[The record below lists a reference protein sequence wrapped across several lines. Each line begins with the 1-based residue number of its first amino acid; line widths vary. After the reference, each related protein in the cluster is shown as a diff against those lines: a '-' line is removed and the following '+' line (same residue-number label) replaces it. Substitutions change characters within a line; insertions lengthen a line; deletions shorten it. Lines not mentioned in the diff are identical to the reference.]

1 MQESKKIKAGQP
13 IICQLLSLIP
23 EQIFKNAVEK
33 TNANYYYKKMLAKDH
48 FVCLFYAVITRNASL
63 REVCKQIV
71 LLGNSLVYC
80 GLKQIPKK
88 STLSDANKWRDEKF
102 FQQLYLNLYG
112 HYKSYLKASTFSL
125 PIGGEVDAGRVEI
138 FDSSTI
144 TLFKEILKGAGR
156 NAIDGKK
163 KGGLKVFTKINY
175 LENVP
180 NYICMKAASANE
192 TGFLALMKLEEG
204 SIALMDKG
212 FNKYAYFAELTATKR
227 YFVTRL
233 KDNAKYEVDTQNPID
248 AGSDIVSDEAISL
261 IYKEKKIKRTVKLR
275 LVIFK
280 DPISGE
286 ILKFLTNLENVKAQ
300 TIAQLYKNRW
310 VIEVFFKQL
319 KQNFE
324 LKYFLAD
331 SENGIKSQIW
341 VALIA
346 NLIFTVIERM
356 TKKAEDFSTL
366 VSIAAKNLCS
376 YIAYIQFISEPEIY
390 TRLWMKSEMLPG
402 IVQQINFDR
411 PGGG

>member
-1 MQESKKIKAGQP
+1 MQESQKIKAGQP

-23 EQIFKNAVEK
+23 EEVFKGALEK
-33 TNANYYYKKMLAKDH
+33 TKANHYYKKMLAKDH
-48 FVCLFYAVITRNASL
+48 FVCLFYAVITRNSSL

-71 LLGNSLVYC
+71 LLGNSLIYC
-80 GLKQIPKK
+80 GIKQIPRR
-88 STLSDANKWRDEKF
+88 STFSDANKERSEKF
-102 FQQLYLNLYG
+102 FQQLYLNLYA
-112 HYKSYLKASTFSL
+112 HYKSYLNASTFSL
-125 PIGGEVDAGRVEI
+125 PIGGEVAAEKVEV
-138 FDSSTI
+138 FDSTTI

-156 NAIDGKK
+156 NAINGKK
-163 KGGLKVFTKINY
+163 KGGLKVFTKINW

-192 TGFLALMKLEEG
+192 TGFLSIMKLDEG

-212 FNKYAYFAELTATKR
+212 FNKYSYFARLTETNR
-227 YFVTRL
+227 FFVTRIRE
-233 KDNAKYEVDTQNPID
+233 NAKYEVYKQNPVEQ
-248 AGSDIVSDEAISL
+248 GSDIISDEAISL
-261 IYKEKKIKRTVKLR
+261 IYKEQKISRTVKLR
-275 LVIFK
+275 LVTFK

-286 ILKFLTNLENVKAQ
+286 ILRFLTNLKEVGAQ

-324 LKYFLAD
+324 LKYFLSD

-376 YIAYIQFISEPEIY
+376 YVAYVQFISQPSIY
-390 TRLWMKSEMLPG
+390 IKTWMKPERLPG
-402 IVQQINFDR
+402 IVQQINFEKS
-411 PGGG
+411 GGG

>member
-23 EQIFKNAVEK
+23 EEVFKNALEK
-33 TNANYYYKKMLAKDH
+33 TKANHYYKKMLAKDH

-63 REVCKQIV
+63 REVCKQIL
-71 LLGNSLVYC
+71 LLGNSLIYC
-80 GLKQIPKK
+80 GLKQIPKR
-88 STLSDANKWRDEKF
+88 STLSDANKKRDEKLF
-102 FQQLYLNLYG
+102 GQLYLNLYG
-112 HYKSYLKASTFSL
+112 HYKPYLNASTFSL
-125 PIGGEVDAGRVEI
+125 PIGGEVDLEKVDI

-156 NAIDGKK
+156 NAINGKK
-163 KGGLKVFTKINY
+163 KGGLKLFTKVNW

-212 FNKYAYFAELTATKR
+212 FNKYSYFAMLTDTKR
-227 YFVTRL
+227 FFVTRL
-233 KDNAKYEVDTQNPID
+233 KDNAKYEVDSRNPVEK
-248 AGSDIVSDEAISL
+248 GSDIISDESISV
-261 IYKEKKIKRTVKLR
+261 IYKENKISRTVKLR
-275 LVIFK
+275 LVTFR

-286 ILKFLTNLENVKAQ
+286 ILRFLSNLKDVSAQ

-324 LKYFLAD
+324 LKYFLSD

-356 TKKAEDFSTL
+356 TKEAEDFATL

-376 YIAYIQFISEPEIY
+376 YVAYIQFISDPDIY
-390 TRLWMKSEMLPG
+390 ARNWMKSEMRPG
-402 IVQQINFDR
+402 IIQQINFDK

>member
-1 MQESKKIKAGQP
+1 MQESQKIKAGQP
-13 IICQLLSLIP
+13 IICQLLSFIP
-23 EQIFKNAVEK
+23 NEVFKKAVEK

-48 FVCLFYAVITRNASL
+48 LVCLFYAVVTRNASL
-63 REVCKQIV
+63 REVCQQIV

-80 GLKQIPKK
+80 GLKQIPRR
-88 STLSDANKWRDEKF
+88 STFSDANKERSEKF
-102 FQQLYLNLYG
+102 FQQLYLYLYA
-112 HYKSYLKASTFSL
+112 HYKPYLNTSTFSL
-125 PIGGEVDAGRVEI
+125 PIGGEVAAEKVEV
-138 FDSSTI
+138 FDSTTI

-156 NAIDGKK
+156 NAINGKK
-163 KGGLKVFTKINY
+163 KGGMKVFTKINW
-175 LENVP
+175 LDNVP

-204 SIALMDKG
+204 SISLMDKG
-212 FNKYAYFAELTATKR
+212 FNKYSYFAKLTDTNR
-227 YFVTRL
+227 FFVTRL
-233 KDNAKYEVDTQNPID
+233 KENAKYQVDNRNPVEQ
-248 AGSDIVSDEAISL
+248 GSDIICDESISL
-261 IYKEKKIKRTVKLR
+261 IYKEKKISRTVKLR
-275 LVIFK
+275 IVTFR

-286 ILKFLTNLENVKAQ
+286 ILRFLTNLKEVSAQ

-324 LKYFLAD
+324 LKYFLSD

-376 YIAYIQFISEPEIY
+376 YVAYVQFISEPDIY
-390 TRLWMKSEMLPG
+390 IKTWMKTDRPPG
-402 IVQQINFDR
+402 IVQQINFDK

>member
-1 MQESKKIKAGQP
+1 MQESQKIKAGQP
-13 IICQLLSLIP
+13 IICQLLSFIP
-23 EQIFKNAVEK
+23 NEVFKKAVEK

-48 FVCLFYAVITRNASL
+48 FVCLFYAVVTRNASL
-63 REVCKQIV
+63 REVCQQII

-80 GLKQIPKK
+80 GLKQIPKR
-88 STLSDANKWRDEKF
+88 STFSDANKERSEKF
-102 FQQLYLNLYG
+102 FQQLYFNLYS
-112 HYKSYLKASTFSL
+112 HYKSYLNTSTFSL
-125 PIGGEVDAGRVEI
+125 PIGGEVAAEKVEV
-138 FDSSTI
+138 FDSTTI

-156 NAIDGKK
+156 NAINGKK
-163 KGGLKVFTKINY
+163 KGGMKVFTKINW

-212 FNKYAYFAELTATKR
+212 FNKYSYFAMLTDTNR
-227 YFVTRL
+227 FFVTRL
-233 KDNAKYEVDTQNPID
+233 KENAKYQVDNRNLVEQ
-248 AGSDIVSDEAISL
+248 GSDIISDESISL
-261 IYKEKKIKRTVKLR
+261 IYKEKKISRTVKLR
-275 LVIFK
+275 LVTFR

-286 ILKFLTNLENVKAQ
+286 VLRFLTNLKEVSAQ

-324 LKYFLAD
+324 LKYFLSD

-376 YIAYIQFISEPEIY
+376 YVAYVQFISEPNLYIK
-390 TRLWMKSEMLPG
+390 TWMKPEMLTG
-402 IVQQINFDR
+402 IVQQINFDK

>member
-1 MQESKKIKAGQP
+1 M
-13 IICQLLSLIP
+13 
-23 EQIFKNAVEK
+23 
-33 TNANYYYKKMLAKDH
+33 
-48 FVCLFYAVITRNASL
+48 
-63 REVCKQIV
+63 
-71 LLGNSLVYC
+71 
-80 GLKQIPKK
+80 
-88 STLSDANKWRDEKF
+88 
-102 FQQLYLNLYG
+102 
-112 HYKSYLKASTFSL
+112 
-125 PIGGEVDAGRVEI
+125 
-138 FDSSTI
+138 
-144 TLFKEILKGAGR
+144 
-156 NAIDGKK
+156 
-163 KGGLKVFTKINY
+163 
-175 LENVP
+175 
-180 NYICMKAASANE
+180 
-192 TGFLALMKLEEG
+192 
-204 SIALMDKG
+204 
-212 FNKYAYFAELTATKR
+212 
-227 YFVTRL
+227 
-233 KDNAKYEVDTQNPID
+233 DTQNLID